1 MWIYSWMSACAKW
14 EWLQACFP
22 RWFFWKAIFFSALE
36 PACGSISMKGS
47 LFFLFS
53 FPVLC
58 FYLLGEQWYQCE
70 WRPSAISALSTLIHC
85 DSPFFPLKSLSVLN
99 YKCQWN
105 VRSKTHQFMLFCFWR
120 LYRRLWLFWG
130 KEETKRSIVFHFNF
144 MLTNIFPLGKIKI
157 YFFLNHDQDIY
168 IF

>member
-1 MWIYSWMSACAKW
+1 MITIHCIYILLSIIVYVNIFMDVRLCQMRMVTGPFSQVIFLKSY
-14 EWLQACFP
+14 
-22 RWFFWKAIFFSALE
+22 FFSALE
-36 PACGSISMKGS
+36 SACGSISMKGS

-105 VRSKTHQFMLFCFWR
+105 VRSKTHQFMLFCF
-120 LYRRLWLFWG
+120 
-130 KEETKRSIVFHFNF
+130 
-144 MLTNIFPLGKIKI
+144 
-157 YFFLNHDQDIY
+157 
-168 IF
+168 